1 MPANL
6 YLGLISGTSADG
18 IDAALVEFD
27 DANDAR
33 STARLV
39 FGRTYPWQSELRAQL
54 VELGQHAA
62 RVSLDTN
69 AELAVRLGRASPDAP
84 PGALANRGTTAPDR
98 AAHRSP
104 HIRRP
109 EVREIGC
116 KSVLDI

>member
-39 FGRTYPWQSELRAQL
+39 FARTYPWQPELRAQL
-54 VELGQHAA
+54 VELGQQSA
-62 RVSLDTN
+62 RGPLDTI
-69 AELAVRLGRASPDAP
+69 AELDVALGRLGRASC
-84 PGALANRGTTAPDR
+84 RGR
-98 AAHRSP
+98 
-104 HIRRP
+104 
-109 EVREIGC
+109 GC
-116 KSVLDI
+116 QDGVVLGGRVI